1 MKNRH
6 ESNSI
11 DHKPTVNRMVIISP
25 YEAQELYP
33 SIKDSKHVT
42 LHLYVPRSNLG
53 LKPLDKLD
61 LYNVSGEVIS
71 ALCIPRSFIIDLNLF
86 AGKLYLGSYEEYV
99 EVCDVLAWY
108 GSQWARTVL
117 SLQTVLSCVEIRTT
131 EQNA

>member
-1 MKNRH
+1 
-6 ESNSI
+6 
-11 DHKPTVNRMVIISP
+11 MVIISP
-25 YEAQELYP
+25 YEEQELYP

-61 LYNVSGEVIS
+61 LYNVSGEVTS
-71 ALCIPRSFIIDLNLF
+71 ALRIPRSFIIELNLF
-86 AGKLYLGSYEEYV
+86 AGKLYLSSYEEYV
-99 EVCDVLAWY
+99 EVCDFLAWY

-117 SLQTVLSCVEIRTT
+117 SLQTVLFCAEIKTT